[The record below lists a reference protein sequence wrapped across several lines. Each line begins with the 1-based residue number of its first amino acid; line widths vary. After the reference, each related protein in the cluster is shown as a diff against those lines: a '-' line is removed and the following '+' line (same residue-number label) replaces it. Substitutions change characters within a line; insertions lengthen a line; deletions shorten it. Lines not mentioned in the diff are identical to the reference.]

1 MSTGLMT
8 ALDEQ
13 MRRYRL
19 SPSESAREA
28 IQCAIRRADSER
40 RPYSVWQ
47 SIRTGRFFAWPA
59 GLGGKPP
66 QARYLCPVNPA
77 TNGPLKP
84 RKSDA

>member
-1 MSTGLMT
+1 MSTTQVMM
-8 ALDEQ
+8 AFEEQ
-13 MRRYRL
+13 ARRYRL

-59 GLGGKPP
+59 GAGGTPP
-66 QARYLCPVNPA
+66 HARYLCPVNPA
-77 TNGPLKP
+77 TTKERP
-84 RKSDA
+84 DVA